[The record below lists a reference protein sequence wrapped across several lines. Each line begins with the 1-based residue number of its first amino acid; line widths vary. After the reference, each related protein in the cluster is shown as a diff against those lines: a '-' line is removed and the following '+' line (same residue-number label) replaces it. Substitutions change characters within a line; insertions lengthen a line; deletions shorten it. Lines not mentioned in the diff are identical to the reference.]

1 MNKLAVFDL
10 DGTLIDSVPDIA
22 DSLNITLEKFGHLKR
37 NEKEVAQIIGNGAR
51 NLIIRAIDQK
61 LSEQEIDQRLKFYN
75 KIYTDCGNPKTKLFD
90 GVKEV
95 LLTLKSKGFM
105 IGLLTNKPQSATEK
119 VYETYLKDIGFN
131 VVVGQT
137 EGGKI
142 KPDPTALLDMLKTL
156 DVKKEN
162 AFMVGDGETDVQ
174 VAINAGVNAV
184 SVLYGYR
191 NKSQLEKVGAKVFV
205 ETPLDLLKVIF

>member
-1 MNKLAVFDL
+1 MNKAVIFDL
-10 DGTLIDSVPDIA
+10 DGTLLHTVPDIT
-22 DSLNITLEKFGHLKR
+22 DNVNRMLIKFGYP
-37 NEKEVAQIIGNGAR
+37 EVSESDVATFVGNGAG
-51 NLIIRAIDQK
+51 K
-61 LSEQEIDQRLKFYN
+61 LVERCIGKPLTEDELKERLGYYN

-95 LLTLKSKGFM
+95 LKTLKSKGFM
-105 IGLLTNKPQSATEK
+105 LGLLTNKPQSATEK
-119 VYETYLKDIGFN
+119 VYETYLKDIGFE
-131 VVVGQT
+131 VVVGQCV
-137 EGGKI
+137 GGKI

-162 AFMVGDGETDVQ
+162 AFMVGDGEPDVQ